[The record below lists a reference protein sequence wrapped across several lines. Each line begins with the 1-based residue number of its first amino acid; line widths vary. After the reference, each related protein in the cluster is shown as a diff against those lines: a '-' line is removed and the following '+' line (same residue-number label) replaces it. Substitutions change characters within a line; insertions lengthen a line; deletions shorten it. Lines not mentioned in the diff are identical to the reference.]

1 MFVLFLKFSDNKSK
15 ASEFME
21 EHNAWIQGGIQ
32 RGNFLVVGSLQVNQG
47 GAILIHGLSKQEVE
61 QCVLEDP
68 FVEHGVVKPEI
79 FEIAPTLT
87 DERLNFL
94 RG

>member
-1 MFVLFLKFSDNKSK
+1 MFVLFLKFSENKSK

-21 EHNAWIQGGIQ
+21 GHKAWVQ
-32 RGNFLVVGSLQVNQG
+32 RGIERGDFLVVGSLQDNQG

-61 QCVLEDP
+61 QCALEDP
-68 FVEHGVVKPEI
+68 FVEHGVVKSEI
-79 FEIAPTLT
+79 FEITPTLT
-87 DERLNFL
+87 DERLSFL